1 MTLAQLG
8 SAWLSL
14 TMFVWLFWILNGVFS
29 LRVATFCSNPF
40 EHVFLLT
47 YFFLLTFYM
56 KRPQMYLYIFCNTK
70 VIAFCRNI
78 FRRITTIWFW
88 YIFILVCLSHA
99 LPSCGHQ
106 IRIYGQ
112 ILKSKAYSAPCRFV
126 TLFPFERESYSW
138 THNSIIP
145 IPIIHV
151 HIMRYLLT

>member
-1 MTLAQLG
+1 
-8 SAWLSL
+8 
-14 TMFVWLFWILNGVFS
+14 
-29 LRVATFCSNPF
+29 
-40 EHVFLLT
+40 
-47 YFFLLTFYM
+47 
-56 KRPQMYLYIFCNTK
+56 MYLCTYGILFIICKVELVVLNEFKCIYIFCDTK

-138 THNSIIP
+138 THTLHFLINIKGVNTWCHSISVTFKFWCWVFR
-145 IPIIHV
+145 PIIT
-151 HIMRYLLT
+151 L